1 MYRVEGG
8 KDSIRVKVE
17 RVDSELYHIYI
28 HTTPLCHSFSMGAA
42 QREYRL
48 RHTNTCRSTCIEQ
61 AAHDR
66 PDAIGTGKRHTIQPN
81 MRASCSSRQARN
93 D

>member
-42 QREYRL
+42 QR
-48 RHTNTCRSTCIEQ
+48 
-61 AAHDR
+61 
-66 PDAIGTGKRHTIQPN
+66 
-81 MRASCSSRQARN
+81 ASVDSFPHLLLVI
-93 D
+93 

>member
-42 QREYRL
+42 QRASVDSFPHLLLVIYL
-48 RHTNTCRSTCIEQ
+48 FQFHMITSPHSIW
-61 AAHDR
+61 A
-66 PDAIGTGKRHTIQPN
+66 GTGGGAER
-81 MRASCSSRQARN
+81 
-93 D
+93 